1 MVEHKSSRE
10 DSESRAYEGS
20 PVVEAV
26 PGALS
31 ADEQQLQAQGHTA
44 ELPRQFSTL
53 SILALSFSIT
63 NSWIGYS
70 AVFITPLWAG
80 GGPAVIY
87 CLVAAAVACSLI
99 TAGLAELSS
108 AFPSAG
114 GQYQL
119 VLVSYLPVLSVFPPK
134 DLSLPGKSPA
144 ALHSWSRTGDG
155 QPSSRFSPAG

>member
-1 MVEHKSSRE
+1 MVESS
-10 DSESRAYEGS
+10 
-20 PVVEAV
+20 PEAAHDV
-26 PGALS
+26 LS

-80 GGPAVIY
+80 GGPAVVY
-87 CLVAAAVACSLI
+87 CLIAAAVACSLI

-114 GQYQL
+114 GQYQS
-119 VLVSYLPVLSVFPPK
+119 VPVFSVFQFR
-134 DLSLPGKSPA
+134 LRFRQKS
-144 ALHSWSRTGDG
+144 
-155 QPSSRFSPAG
+155 